1 VLARLNTSKEI
12 PNRKAKPDTSTRTK
26 EVSIT
31 PKDAHKEDIVKEE
44 TIPSDEITLIDDS
57 IQGDTVELVEAKEE
71 IQEPEKVELAEEKEE
86 VVTTEGFGTIDLS
99 DVKPI
104 HFDFQ
109 LEAAASDL
117 SLPVELIEEFVNDF
131 IEQAHTET
139 EKMLELYKKGD
150 LDGIQ
155 KIGHLLKGTASNL
168 RINPLADTLYE
179 IQFCEDSND
188 LERLI
193 KEYWAHFLS
202 FETQI
207 NLISK

>member
-1 VLARLNTSKEI
+1 MLARLNTSKEI

-57 IQGDTVELVEAKEE
+57 IQEDTVELVEAKEE

-109 LEAAASDL
+109 IEAAANDL

-139 EKMLELYKKGD
+139 KKMLELYEKGD